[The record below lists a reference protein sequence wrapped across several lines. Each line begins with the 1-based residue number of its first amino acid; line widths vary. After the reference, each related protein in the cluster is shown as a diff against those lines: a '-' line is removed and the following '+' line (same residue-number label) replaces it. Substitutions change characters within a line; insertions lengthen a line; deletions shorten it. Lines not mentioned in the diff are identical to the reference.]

1 MITHEILEY
10 LDAASAC
17 LDEQFENGRVYGQM
31 TEAETALA
39 ELGLFELDE
48 DEENALL
55 GSDR

>member
-17 LDEQFENGRVYGQM
+17 LDEQFERGRIYGQM

-39 ELGLFELDE
+39 DLGMFDLDD
-48 DEENALL
+48 DEENGLL
-55 GSDR
+55 GA